1 MCAGLFTG
9 VLYNTGRP
17 DLLLQKGQTS
27 LQEACSHTEDMKPK
41 LFTWPHVVSRRVG
54 DTFYDGSSSHYCSGA
69 IS

>member
-9 VLYNTGRP
+9 VLYHTGRP

-41 LFTWPHVVSRRVG
+41 LFTWPHVSRRVG
-54 DTFYDGSSSHYCSGA
+54 DTFYDDSSSHYCSGA

>member
-9 VLYNTGRP
+9 VLYHTGRP

-41 LFTWPHVVSRRVG
+41 HVVSRRVG
-54 DTFYDGSSSHYCSGA
+54 DTFYDDSSSHYCSGA